1 MGIKPTREGALGTK
15 RIYTLGEA
23 ARTADATEEELLGA
37 IRDGL
42 LLARLRQNT
51 GQYAVDSEELERWV
65 KRTRHADSSRQV
77 KKKKVLILGE
87 DMLFAGMLKLELGR
101 NERIDARLASWGKDA
116 VMMANHYNA
125 DLTVVDL
132 SPSRVV
138 PDEVL
143 AVVAARRAE
152 GQGTVIATCARS
164 KEVLEAH
171 PLMKARL
178 NSLSPEGFI
187 PRAGGMRP
195 LLVAVFSALGLA
207 TNTRVITLRA

>member
-1 MGIKPTREGALGTK
+1 VATQKMM
-15 RIYTLGEA
+15 TLGEA
-23 ARTADATEEELLGA
+23 ARTADATEEELLRA

-51 GQYAVDSEELERWV
+51 GQYAVDSEELARWV
-65 KRTRHADSSRQV
+65 KRTRHADPFRQV

-101 NERIDARLASWGKDA
+101 NERIDARFASWGNDA
-116 VMMANHYNA
+116 ILMVNHYRA
-125 DLTVVDL
+125 DLTVADL
-132 SPSRVV
+132 TPSKVA

-143 AVVAARRAE
+143 SAVAAQRAE
-152 GQGTVIATCARS
+152 GGGAVIATCLQP
-164 KEVLEAH
+164 KEALEAH

-178 NSLSPEGFI
+178 NTLSPEGFV

-195 LLVAVFSALGLA
+195 LLVAVFAALGLA